1 MHSESDFLGHPVSCV
16 HFVCCLLLPQMSGS
30 IGSHL
35 LSPLRDHPSHS
46 WPMLGG
52 MWGARL
58 DNPSPKQSK
67 QSRQSPKSGEQPKPK
82 EARTRRLLA
91 GLVANMLRSPVSWAS
106 VYLADQVLVNLKL
119 IFSFLIEDNT
129 RYNFK
134 GYFGQWCRR

>member
-1 MHSESDFLGHPVSCV
+1 
-16 HFVCCLLLPQMSGS
+16 
-30 IGSHL
+30 
-35 LSPLRDHPSHS
+35 
-46 WPMLGG
+46 MLGG